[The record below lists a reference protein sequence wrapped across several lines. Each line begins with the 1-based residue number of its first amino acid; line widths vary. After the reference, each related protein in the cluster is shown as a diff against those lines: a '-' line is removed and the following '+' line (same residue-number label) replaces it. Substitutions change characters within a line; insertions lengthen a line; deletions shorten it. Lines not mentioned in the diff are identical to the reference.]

1 MKVGDLVFSN
11 GAIAI
16 IVEVNNTSPIGDLVH
31 EDYVRLYY
39 FGSRRFRSTYKW
51 SIVPVAAR

>member
-16 IVEVNNTSPIGDLVH
+16 VVEDCHTSRDLVH
-31 EDYVRLYY
+31 EDYVKLYY
-39 FGSRRFRSTYKW
+39 FGSRRFSQSIKW
-51 SIVPVAAR
+51 SIVPV

>member
-16 IVEVNNTSPIGDLVH
+16 IVEDNDTSRDPWP

-39 FGSRRFRSTYKW
+39 FGSRRFSSSYKW
-51 SIVPVAAR
+51 SVVPI

>member
-1 MKVGDLVFSN
+1 MKVGDLVFAN

-16 IVEVNNTSPIGDLVH
+16 IVGD
-31 EDYVRLYY
+31 EDYPFDKAASVRLYY

-51 SIVPVAAR
+51 SIVPI

>member
-1 MKVGDLVFSN
+1 MKVGDLVFAN

-16 IVEVNNTSPIGDLVH
+16 IVEDCYTSRDLEH

-39 FGSRRFRSTYKW
+39 FGSGQFADDYKW
-51 SIVPVAAR
+51 GVVPI

>member
-16 IVEVNNTSPIGDLVH
+16 IVEDNNYLFGEAAS
-31 EDYVRLYY
+31 VRLYY

-51 SIVPVAAR
+51 SIVPI

>member
-11 GAIAI
+11 GTIAI
-16 IVEVNNTSPIGDLVH
+16 IVEVNNTSSVTNIVH

-51 SIVPVAAR
+51 SIVPI

>member
-16 IVEVNNTSPIGDLVH
+16 IIEDCYTSRELEH
-31 EDYVRLYY
+31 EDFVRLYY
-39 FGSRRFRSTYKW
+39 FGSRRFSNSYKW
-51 SIVPVAAR
+51 SIVPV

>member
-1 MKVGDLVFSN
+1 MKVGDLVFAN

-16 IVEVNNTSPIGDLVH
+16 IVGDCYTSSVTNIVH

-51 SIVPVAAR
+51 SIVPI

>member
-1 MKVGDLVFSN
+1 MKVGDLVFAN

-16 IVEVNNTSPIGDLVH
+16 IVGDCYTSRHWEH

-39 FGSRRFRSTYKW
+39 FGSGRFSDSYKW
-51 SIVPVAAR
+51 SIVPI

>member
-16 IVEVNNTSPIGDLVH
+16 IVEDNNTSRDLEH
-31 EDYVRLYY
+31 EDYIRLYY
-39 FGSRRFRSTYKW
+39 FGSRRFSSSYKW
-51 SIVPVAAR
+51 SVVPI